1 MPKFKIEFYLNLIF
15 LLSLLAIITAY
26 FIQYVLGYQP
36 CNLCIIERIPYAL
49 SLFILTINFI
59 FKKNEKVFV
68 LLLIFI
74 FIFSL
79 MISIYHL
86 GIEQGFF
93 KESFI
98 CNLQSGADIVSKE
111 ELLKELQKKIVS
123 CKDVT
128 FKIFGFSLTSIN
140 IVSNLFIIILLT
152 KIFITYEKFKKK
164 DR

>member
-1 MPKFKIEFYLNLIF
+1 
-15 LLSLLAIITAY
+15 
-26 FIQYVLGYQP
+26 
-36 CNLCIIERIPYAL
+36 
-49 SLFILTINFI
+49 
-59 FKKNEKVFV
+59 
-68 LLLIFI
+68 
-74 FIFSL
+74 